1 MRDKAKATPIDELD
15 ARSGTVTTA
24 TSTTLQDRSK
34 SWDTDEWKT
43 FELAIPGQSRIVTSN
58 DHDTLSIG
66 TGWDEEPV
74 PGTPYRLRRR
84 V

>member
-1 MRDKAKATPIDELD
+1 MSDLSD

-34 SWDTDEWKT
+34 SWDVDEWKT
-43 FELAIPGQSRIVTSN
+43 FELCIPGGQSRIVTSN
-58 DHDTLSIG
+58 SHDTLTI
-66 TGWDEEPV
+66 TTAWDEEPV